1 MQKGWEHH
9 WPSSDDHS
17 RQGVVLVSAP
27 LLSVQAV
34 TVKSCFRQ
42 TTHWGQRAWSAT
54 SELCSATSGLCSAL
68 RCVFSLYLSPSSVS
82 LSLLWCRPFPCPL
95 ILFPSLLI
103 FAPYSVFLACPQSF
117 PWSPKSCHDPHLQ
130 EQRTARGRKS
140 FLSNLWT
147 DPLSQ
152 TDALVDAPSLFP
164 LEFTPST
171 LQIPSSWKLYCF
183 PKV

>member
-27 LLSVQAV
+27 LLSVQAI

-68 RCVFSLYLSPSSVS
+68 LCLFSLYLSPSSVS
-82 LSLLWCRPFPCPL
+82 LSFLWCRPFPCPL

-117 PWSPKSCHDPHLQ
+117 PWSPNHAMTHTYKNKGQQ
-130 EQRTARGRKS
+130 EEGNHF
-140 FLSNLWT
+140 FLIYGPTLW
-147 DPLSQ
+147 
-152 TDALVDAPSLFP
+152 A
-164 LEFTPST
+164 
-171 LQIPSSWKLYCF
+171 KLML
-183 PKV
+183 